1 MTTLSVRINEKTK
14 EGKSVIAMLKLLA
27 EKSNALTVIEEVE
40 DKRMAKLI
48 VSGRKSGL
56 AETNRVLKKLGM

>member
-1 MTTLSVRINEKTK
+1 MTTLSVCINEKTK

-48 VSGRKSGL
+48 TSGRRSGL
-56 AETNRVLKKLGM
+56 AETNRVLKKLG